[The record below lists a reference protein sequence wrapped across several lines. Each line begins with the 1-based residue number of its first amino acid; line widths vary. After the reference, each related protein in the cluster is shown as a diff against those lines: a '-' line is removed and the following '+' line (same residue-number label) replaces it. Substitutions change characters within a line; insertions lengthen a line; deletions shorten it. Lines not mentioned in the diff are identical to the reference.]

1 VALGFKLSGVVQ
13 MDVLIERKIIRFIT
27 KTVVYELVFDDQ
39 EKIDKITEYLK
50 NMKIEEEKKAQKPRK
65 KFYLEANGEPQ

>member
-1 VALGFKLSGVVQ
+1 